1 MDNQAIFRLPGDSH
15 IQLIRQDP
23 EAPDSFV
30 IRPFDRRKPATV
42 IQGSY
47 KTIGLQEAISVIDSW
62 TLPKRPQAEVSDYRS
77 LVRSAIHAIQ
87 NGDFFKVVPARRQ
100 LHLSDTR
107 LSELFTRLEQA
118 FPMAFVYVFRTADGV
133 MIGASPET
141 LITRQGSAL
150 HTEALGGT
158 LTHGKYTGK
167 ELKEHEQIVEFI
179 GSLLG
184 RSGYSYEKSLTQPKV
199 AGPVEHL
206 CTGFKFE
213 TKGQERD
220 LEIIEQLHPTPAVCG
235 LPFDASYQ
243 FIEKNEGMDRR
254 FYSGYIGQMS
264 GNGDFKLFVNLRC
277 AEVYQGAY
285 LLYAGA
291 GVNEL
296 SDPDDEY
303 QETENKMKTI
313 AQWLK

>member
-1 MDNQAIFRLPGDSH
+1 MIDVP
-15 IQLIRQDP
+15 
-23 EAPDSFV
+23 
-30 IRPFDRRKPATV
+30 
-42 IQGSY
+42 
-47 KTIGLQEAISVIDSW
+47 EAISVIDSW
-62 TLPKRPQAEVSDYRS
+62 PLPEPVKVDENDYRA
-77 LVRSAIHAIQ
+77 LVSSAIKAIK
-87 NGDFFKVVPARRQ
+87 NGEFYKVVPARCLMQ
-100 LHLSDTR
+100 YSETR
-107 LSELFTRLEQA
+107 LSELFIRLEQT
-118 FPMAFVYVFRTADGV
+118 FPAAFVYVFKSSEGV

-141 LITRQGSAL
+141 LITRQGSVL

-158 LTHGKYTGK
+158 LTHGKYSGK
-167 ELKEHEQIVEFI
+167 EQKEHEQIVEFI
-179 GSLLG
+179 VGLLKRKG
-184 RSGYSYEKSLTQPKV
+184 YGYEQSDTKPRS

-206 CTGFKFE
+206 CTGFRFE
-213 TKGQERD
+213 TKGREQD

-235 LPFDASYQ
+235 LPFEAAYQ